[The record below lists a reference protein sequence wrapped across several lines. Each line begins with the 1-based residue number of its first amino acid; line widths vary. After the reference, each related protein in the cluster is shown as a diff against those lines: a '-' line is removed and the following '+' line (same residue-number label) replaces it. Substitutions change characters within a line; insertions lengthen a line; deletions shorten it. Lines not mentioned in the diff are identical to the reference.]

1 MIKSKKE
8 EEKNIFFKKSKS
20 SHIKENSKTD
30 NNISYFYSRYYSCLN
45 YNPNLF
51 LDYAFKGNK
60 KKLYINDN
68 HINLIKAEKYSY
80 ELEQTFKL
88 NIDALLA
95 YYNNSNNI
103 ENNNNNIN
111 NNKEILLLLS
121 NIREKEKYKREGKI
135 QLKKKCNELISKND
149 YVNNYH
155 KKINNQLNQYN
166 IKIENKIKEIKE
178 SNNYISY
185 IKKKFYGVEKYINK
199 LRFNSEGKR
208 GIEKKNKLKR
218 FIRSNNKYLLN
229 ISNYNKNI
237 KKLKENIS
245 EIKKDNKLLRSQNK
259 LYKWDKPDIN
269 LIRVVE
275 FYIRIIRNISLK
287 NKILKNSIYSLSKTL
302 DFLDLNLISNFNE
315 YKRNRQKSSYEIEF
329 SDLENNNDENKII
342 NNYHKSKTFM
352 DFNKI
357 LK

>member
-1 MIKSKKE
+1 MLIVFRPYKLIIIKK
-8 EEKNIFFKKSKS
+8 
-20 SHIKENSKTD
+20 
-30 NNISYFYSRYYSCLN
+30 
-45 YNPNLF
+45 
-51 LDYAFKGNK
+51 
-60 KKLYINDN
+60 
-68 HINLIKAEKYSY
+68 
-80 ELEQTFKL
+80 
-88 NIDALLA
+88 
-95 YYNNSNNI
+95 
-103 ENNNNNIN
+103 
-111 NNKEILLLLS
+111 
-121 NIREKEKYKREGKI
+121 KI

-329 SDLENNNDENKII
+329 SDLENNYYEENI
-342 NNYHKSKTFM
+342 NRNYKDKKENNIDKFM
-352 DFNKI
+352 DFSEV
-357 LK
+357 LDM